1 MSTAVVRWL
10 FWSLVGLC
18 LIGGVLFALRPEPA
32 IVDTETVTS
41 GVLEIT
47 VMDDGMTRIRE
58 RYVISSPMSA
68 QLMRVPWDVGDSV
81 VAGETVL
88 ANLQA
93 VDPSLLDTRAVA
105 QAEARVSAA
114 ERRLEVAKTRLA
126 KSEAILQF
134 AEEEL
139 GRVRRLFENNAA
151 SVSGLQE
158 AESLFQAR
166 TEDVRAAEIEV
177 DIAQYELELEKAAF
191 VLTQPNADTSDPTS
205 RTMEL
210 PIVSP
215 ISGRV
220 LRLYQESSA
229 VVSAGTP
236 LLEVGDPTDL
246 EVVVD
251 VLSQDAVRIT
261 PGDPVRLQ
269 NWGSEQPLDGRVRR
283 IEPAGFTKISALGVE
298 EQRVNVIIDFVG
310 PVETRQSLGD
320 NFRIDA
326 EVVVSRTEDV
336 LLVPTSALF
345 RLRDEWFVF
354 RVVSGIAVRT
364 KIEIGQENGAQA
376 EVIKGLQVGEEV
388 IVYPGDAVDDGVVV
402 LSRESFEKT

>member
-1 MSTAVVRWL
+1 MSIALLRWS
-10 FWSLVGLC
+10 FWGLVGLC
-18 LIGGVLFALRPEPA
+18 VIGGVAYALRPQPI
-32 IVDTETVTS
+32 IVDTESIAS

-81 VAGETVL
+81 VAGQTVL

-93 VDPSLLDTRAVA
+93 ADPSLLDARAVA
-105 QAEARVSAA
+105 QAKARVSAA
-114 ERRLEVAKTRLA
+114 ERRLEVAKAELS

-134 AEEEL
+134 AEQEL
-139 GRVRRLFENNAA
+139 GRVRRLFESNAA

-166 TEDVRAAEIEV
+166 TEDVRASGIEV
-177 DIAQYELELEKAAF
+177 DIAQYELELERAAF
-191 VLTQPNADTSDPTS
+191 VLTQPAPNPSKENP

-215 ISGRV
+215 INGRV

-229 VVSAGTP
+229 VVSAGAQ

-251 VLSQDAVRIT
+251 VLSQDAVRIN
-261 PGDPVRLQ
+261 PGDRVRLR
-269 NWGSEQPLDGRVRR
+269 NWGGDQPLEGRVRR
-283 IEPAGFTKISALGVE
+283 IEPSGFTKTSALGVE

-310 PVETRQSLGD
+310 SVEARLSLGD
-320 NFRIDA
+320 NFRVDA
-326 EVVVSRTEDV
+326 EVIVSRQDGV

-345 RLRDEWFVF
+345 RLKNEWFVF
-354 RVVSGIAVRT
+354 QVIAGKAART
-364 KIEIGQENGAQA
+364 KVSIGAENGSHA
-376 EVIKGLQVGEEV
+376 EVLDGLKPSDEV
-388 IVYPGDAVDDGVVV
+388 VVYPGDAIDDGVRVV
-402 LSRESFEKT
+402 SRSSFE